1 MPRNWRSAPEIN
13 KDGPTAEDEAR
24 FAHFRQYREE
34 LNKAE
39 AEARGMVPPGMT
51 VPIGSF
57 DEVAGKLFDHAHS
70 LTKTEDFQQVARFM
84 LAHNFSTGG
93 CNAIGDLL
101 LQLGEQMVTRE
112 AEIRRLRDAIVSA
125 RWRLAKGKGLWNG
138 PATECDMVLEDAL
151 EMHDPAEAIAS
162 MTCDHD
168 WEQVNPRI
176 FDGQRCL
183 RCGTWK

>member
-1 MPRNWRSAPEIN
+1 MPRNWRSVLELN
-13 KDGPTAEDEAR
+13 KNGPTAEDEAR
-24 FAHFRQYREE
+24 
-34 LNKAE
+34 
-39 AEARGMVPPGMT
+39 GT
-51 VPIGSF
+51 VR
-57 DEVAGKLFDHAHS
+57 V
-70 LTKTEDFQQVARFM
+70 
-84 LAHNFSTGG
+84 NF
-93 CNAIGDLL
+93 
-101 LQLGEQMVTRE
+101 E

-151 EMHDPAEAIAS
+151 KMHDPAEAIAS